1 MSTNVVISNSIS
13 ALKTIYFRKNHSPLI
28 SLVLVKLMQQIV
40 RKYGSKLKFVNFC
53 GHICFYLILKIAIKG
68 ITNSYKFQLQIWF
81 IRGMSLNKF
90 SHPLVHQRNVIKHV
104 QSSKHQHSLSLFMF
118 SDRHISSVC
127 FQIKKQKHKTDHSIT
142 IIETIQQ
149 FLRKYTLHFPLR
161 IFDNQIKYFDC
172 STNFEF
178 LSITKILNLEN
189 RLMMKNIFLPSWFPI
204 SFRILKFEILK
215 ETANLA

>member
-1 MSTNVVISNSIS
+1 MEFQIKVDTMIQWSCIANKVPCHKFHRLSWDIKTCPIKVLCYSMSTNVVISNSIS

-90 SHPLVHQRNVIKHV
+90 SHPLVH
-104 QSSKHQHSLSLFMF
+104 
-118 SDRHISSVC
+118 
-127 FQIKKQKHKTDHSIT
+127 
-142 IIETIQQ
+142 
-149 FLRKYTLHFPLR
+149 
-161 IFDNQIKYFDC
+161 
-172 STNFEF
+172 
-178 LSITKILNLEN
+178 
-189 RLMMKNIFLPSWFPI
+189 
-204 SFRILKFEILK
+204 
-215 ETANLA
+215 